1 MLIMKKK
8 QLKYFLIESIDSM
21 YYNKV
26 YVQDVF
32 NNEDQILLKRY
43 EDLEETLYWEFMNK
57 STMTLDDECSVPY
70 RVKEISEEE
79 ALMMILLN

>member
-1 MLIMKKK
+1 MKKK